1 MNAFNQG
8 KFYDLKETEMV
19 ILSRGQNTAG
29 VESCQTVLRKI
40 DASKQENPK
49 YLGTWQNINA
59 RLMNLLVPLSF

>member
-49 YLGTWQNINA
+49 YLGT
-59 RLMNLLVPLSF
+59 